1 MYNLNGENVNDN
13 PNGFSGNE
21 PAGTPNP
28 DNNAQMN
35 YGQPA
40 PEQQTYNQPENGPQT
55 YDAPNTNQQQAFNQ
69 TIIIQTALIRTL
81 IISRLTISQIT
92 DSRHLTMETPI
103 METATMQHLPT
114 ISTVMRRKNPVFLVS
129 LV

>member
-21 PAGTPNP
+21 PAGNPNP

-55 YDAPNTNQQQAFNQ
+55 YDAPNANQQQAFNQ
-69 TIIIQTALIRTL
+69 TDYNPNSFNQNAYNQ
-81 IISRLTISQIT
+81 SAYNQP
-92 DSRHLTMETPI
+92 DYSRHLTMETPI

-114 ISTVMRRKNPVFLVS
+114 ISMVMHRKNPVFLVS

>member
-40 PEQQTYNQPENGPQT
+40 PEQQTTTSRKMVLRPMMHQMQISSRHSTRP
-55 YDAPNTNQQQAFNQ
+55 
-69 TIIIQTALIRTL
+69 IIIQTALIRTL

-114 ISTVMRRKNPVFLVS
+114 ISMVMHRKNPVFLVS

>member
-21 PAGTPNP
+21 PAGNPNP

-55 YDAPNTNQQQAFNQ
+55 YDAPNANQQQAFNQ
-69 TIIIQTALIRTL
+69 TDL
-81 IISRLTISQIT
+81 
-92 DSRHLTMETPI
+92 
-103 METATMQHLPT
+103 
-114 ISTVMRRKNPVFLVS
+114 
-129 LV
+129 

>member
-21 PAGTPNP
+21 PAGNPNP

-40 PEQQTYNQPENGPQT
+40 PEQQTYSRKMVLSPMMHQMQISSRHSTRP
-55 YDAPNTNQQQAFNQ
+55 
-69 TIIIQTALIRTL
+69 IIIQTALIRTL

-114 ISTVMRRKNPVFLVS
+114 ISMVMHRKNPVFLVS

>member
-35 YGQPA
+35 YGQPT
-40 PEQQTYNQPENGPQT
+40 PE
-55 YDAPNTNQQQAFNQ
+55 QQAFNP
-69 TIIIQTALIRTL
+69 
-81 IISRLTISQIT
+81 T
-92 DSRHLTMETPI
+92 DYNPNSFNQNAYNQSAYNQPDYGQQ
-103 METATMQHLPT
+103 AFNNG
-114 ISTVMRRKNPVFLVS
+114 STYNGNSYNAAPSYNINGDAPKNPVFLVS

>member
-21 PAGTPNP
+21 PAGNPNP

-55 YDAPNTNQQQAFNQ
+55 RP
-69 TIIIQTALIRTL
+69 IIIQTALIRTL

-114 ISTVMRRKNPVFLVS
+114 ISMVMHRKNPVFLVS

>member
-21 PAGTPNP
+21 PAGTPSP

-40 PEQQTYNQPENGPQT
+40 PEQQTYRPMMHQMQISSRHSTRP
-55 YDAPNTNQQQAFNQ
+55 
-69 TIIIQTALIRTL
+69 IIIQTALIRTL

-114 ISTVMRRKNPVFLVS
+114 ISMVMHRKNPVFLVS